1 MTPEKDVGEH
11 IARFTIASLEDVGY
25 KNVYSLFEDPKLSKD
40 GHTIRV
46 NSLINICKKQLTGQ

>member
-11 IARFTIASLEDVGY
+11 IAKFTLASLEDIGY
-25 KNVYSLFEDPKLSKD
+25 KNIDYSLFDDPKLSKD

-46 NSLINICKKQLTGQ
+46 NSLISKVKK